1 MLECTGAVPCPLDTC
16 PPASLADSSS
26 SNTSLSFLVGG
37 QKDAVPSAPLA
48 DQCLGQT
55 KTVGNVSNTPSSRES
70 VGQPLIS
77 GDSESVSTL
86 AARTGDSLAPRRM
99 PPLPRNVVLDFGD
112 CVGERVTRIAMNRAA
127 AGEER
132 VDPRAVVAV
141 ERAAMAKLRNP
152 RLVSGACSACM
163 LCCRTILVRCRTN
176 LTSR

>member
-16 PPASLADSSS
+16 PPGPLADLSSP
-26 SNTSLSFLVGG
+26 NTSLSSLVDG
-37 QKDAVPSAPLA
+37 QKDAVPPAPLA

-55 KTVGNVSNTPSSRES
+55 KTVGNVSNTPSPREP
-70 VGQPLIS
+70 VGQPLMS

-86 AARTGDSLAPRRM
+86 AARTGDSVAPRRM
-99 PPLPRNVVLDFGD
+99 PPLPRNVVLEFGD
-112 CVGERVTRIAMNRAA
+112 CVGERVTRVAMNRAA

-141 ERAAMAKLRNP
+141 ERAALAKLQNP
-152 RLVSGACSACM
+152 RLVSGAYSACM
-163 LCCRTILVRCRTN
+163 LRCRTILLRCRTN